1 MSKSII
7 EAQECG
13 DTDVPPKGMDYHRGI
28 VDPQKPSGL
37 VMTQIMSGGSH
48 VMYHPVFKALSDEQ
62 KTEITPDGADKL
74 FTSDEKSKEESLKG
88 LTTVIFNKKLL
99 DPSATTDGYRT
110 VDMLR
115 GFVGVCVSNTMVTPE
130 TGRPKA
136 KRRKREEPRMTLAV
150 SGTVT
155 LPWFAGPKNTEDD
168 GSTIVP
174 GDLVAFSI
182 IHSPRYLSINDNAT
196 AGDWITSGSRK
207 EFRVLTG
214 TEDSE
219 HPEYIPRIRKFDDA
233 KVYSK
238 SNSRFYQTCS
248 APFGVCVGIDEEAGQ
263 ITVLL
268 RLDLYHSH
276 YYDTTQKDNA

>member
-1 MSKSII
+1 MSSII

-13 DTDVPPKGMDYHRGI
+13 DTNVAPAGMDFHRGI
-28 VDPQKPSGL
+28 VDPEKPSGL

-48 VMYHPVFKALSDEQ
+48 VMYHPVFKALAFEDR
-62 KTEITPDGADKL
+62 KGITPDAADEL
-74 FTSDEKSKEESLKG
+74 FTSDERSKEKSLKG

-155 LPWFAGPKNTEDD
+155 LPWFAGPKNKAED
-168 GSTIVP
+168 GSIIVP

-182 IHSPRYLSINDNAT
+182 IHSPAYLTKRAD
-196 AGDWITSGSRK
+196 AGKWITNGSRK
-207 EFRVLTG
+207 EFRVLAG

-219 HPEYIPRIRKFDDA
+219 HPEYIPRIRKFEDDN
-233 KVYSK
+233 VYKLSLTK
-238 SNSRFYQTCS
+238 QFYETCS

-276 YYDTTQKDNA
+276 YYDTSQKDTPP